1 MQITRGESSKWKRG
15 PVKKYPVEEVTGNP
29 VRQGRDAELTHTDN
43 RKGVHKG
50 KSNRQE
56 RVHGEGKIVM
66 NSVEVQD

>member
-1 MQITRGESSKWKRG
+1 M
-15 PVKKYPVEEVTGNP
+15 KKYPVEEVTGNP

-56 RVHGEGKIVM
+56 KVHGEGKIVM

>member
-1 MQITRGESSKWKRG
+1 M
-15 PVKKYPVEEVTGNP
+15 KKYPVKRSTGDT

-56 RVHGEGKIVM
+56 KVHGEGKIVM